1 MYIRIEENLS
11 KQNTAIII
19 GHQQKININ
28 QTGLV
33 KIKRRTTP
41 IIAVPSA
48 KQFRNI
54 SREIS
59 IRGTSK
65 SSDLIANLVQ
75 ILFLF
80 LFIFN

>member
-1 MYIRIEENLS
+1 MRIEENLS

-19 GHQQKININ
+19 GHQQKINIS

-33 KIKRRTTP
+33 NINRSITP

-54 SREIS
+54 SKEMS
-59 IRGTSK
+59 MSGTSK
-65 SSDLIANLVQ
+65 SSDLINSLVQ

-80 LFIFN
+80 LFIFI